1 MQVWRAGEG
10 LKRSRSLAWRGCF
23 TIKRVFLLRVVATCF
38 KGKEYQERG
47 CWSLSVSVQYYRL
60 PLSSVQVKGK
70 EISLCQSMTWIERFC
85 IFQKFLKRFSKF
97 GELLKNSLTKHK
109 VENCHLIQ
117 ENSKFSLDFWKGM
130 WRRMNSIVRNTKD
143 VACELLKTKKKSL
156 VKCFKSLKDNENE
169 ISFFSLNLEVPFS
182 ILSKTLIIHFNFL
195 QDVSVN
201 YNILSKISQVS
212 SWFPKISHQ
221 EL

>member
-143 VACELLKTKKKSL
+143 VACELLKTKKKVLWNVLRALRITKMKFLSFPWILRFPSL
-156 VKCFKSLKDNENE
+156 FFLK
-169 ISFFSLNLEVPFS
+169 L
-182 ILSKTLIIHFNFL
+182 
-195 QDVSVN
+195 
-201 YNILSKISQVS
+201 
-212 SWFPKISHQ
+212 
-221 EL
+221 